1 MGFSTIISYGPIHLA
16 HYSTFIKY
24 FLLMALGKYGHFL
37 CLLIAMNLSLTTAVS
52 SGSDSQV
59 AFGLANM
66 SVLK

>member
-1 MGFSTIISYGPIHLA
+1 
-16 HYSTFIKY
+16 
-24 FLLMALGKYGHFL
+24 MALGKCGHFL